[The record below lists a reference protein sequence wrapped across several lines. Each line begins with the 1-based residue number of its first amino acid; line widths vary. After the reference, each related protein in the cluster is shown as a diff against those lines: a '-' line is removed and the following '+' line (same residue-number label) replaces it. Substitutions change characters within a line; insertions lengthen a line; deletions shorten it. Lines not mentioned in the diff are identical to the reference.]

1 MGGFA
6 VKMYD
11 TIKKKRDGQE
21 LTAGEI
27 AYVVDGAVSG
37 AIADYQLTALLMAIF
52 LKGMSERETAELTT
66 AIAAS
71 GKQIV
76 LDSPKSVDKHSTGGV
91 GDTTTLIV
99 APVVAACGVPVA
111 KMTGRGLGHTGGTVD
126 KLESIAGF
134 SAVLSPEQFKAQV
147 ARVGLALISASAELA
162 PADKVLYA
170 LRDVTATVES
180 IPLIASSIMS
190 KKIAAGATHIVLDVK
205 YGRGAFMREQGAAEQ
220 LATTMVD
227 IGRRVGRPTT
237 AVLTSMEAPL
247 GNAIGNAL
255 EIKEALSVL
264 GGGLDSPDL
273 RAVSLAIARE
283 MLLHYYPGLTRD
295 SAQLLAERALESG
308 EAERKFF
315 EVVTAQGGDLT
326 QPFPVASL
334 SYTSTAAQGGYIAAI
349 DPLALGSLAV
359 DLGAGRRKKDDPID
373 YGAGM
378 VLHVRVGTRVA
389 PGQPLLTAYSSEVVT
404 RETAAALSNA
414 VTISETPVTPVPLI
428 LKTIP
433 HNTGDARNTGDV

>member
-1 MGGFA
+1 M
-6 VKMYD
+6 KMYD
-11 TIKKKRDGQE
+11 VIKRKRDSQE
-21 LTAGEI
+21 LSSAEI
-27 AYVVDGAVSG
+27 AYVVEGAVTG
-37 AIADYQLTALLMAIF
+37 TIADYQLTALLMAIF
-52 LKGMSERETAELTT
+52 LRGMSDRETAELTT

-71 GKQIV
+71 GTQIT
-76 LDSPKSVDKHSTGGV
+76 LDIQKAVDKHSTGGV

-126 KLESIAGF
+126 KLESIPGF
-134 SAVLSPEQFKAQV
+134 SAVLSSEQFKAQV
-147 ARVGLALISASAELA
+147 AKIGLALISASAELA

-205 YGRGAFMREQGAAEQ
+205 HGRGAFMQEQHAAEL
-220 LATTMVD
+220 LATTMVE

-255 EIKEALSVL
+255 EIKEAVAVLSGN
-264 GGGLDSPDL
+264 GGSPDL
-273 RAVSLAIARE
+273 RIVSLAVARE
-283 MLLHYYPGLTRD
+283 MVLHYYPQL
-295 SAQLLAERALESG
+295 SLAAAQQMVEHALVSG
-308 EAERKFF
+308 AAMQKFT
-315 EVVTAQGGDLT
+315 EVVVAQGGNLARAL
-326 QPFPVASL
+326 PAASL
-334 SYTSTAAQGGYIAAI
+334 SYTITAPHGGYVAAI

-359 DLGAGRRKKDDPID
+359 DLGAGRRKKDDAID

-378 VLHVRVGTRVA
+378 VLHVRVGTRVTA
-389 PGQPLLTAYSSEVVT
+389 GQPLLTAYASRVVAA
-404 RETAAALSNA
+404 ETQAALGSAFRITDN
-414 VTISETPVTPVPLI
+414 PVTPPPLI

-433 HNTGDARNTGDV
+433 TTRNAGNDSF